1 MKKKIIIILV
11 VLNLLILGV
20 GTTYSTYRSK
30 TTGGLKEFQFAKII
44 FNNEITNSIS
54 LPLNDFMPGNINTYD
69 FQVANNKDGK
79 KSDVNIGYK
88 IYIETLHLI
97 PTTINLYKVED
108 TNKTNILTCNENNE
122 RNSENKIVCITEE
135 EILYYSNEST
145 NNYELEVIFEE
156 KDSNGNSWSSD
167 YSDLIDFIDIKI
179 DSYQK
184 TE

>member
-1 MKKKIIIILV
+1 MKKKIVIILV

-30 TTGGLKEFQFAKII
+30 TTGELKEFQFAKII
-44 FNNEITNSIS
+44 FNNEVTNAIS
-54 LPLNDFMPGNINTYD
+54 LPLNDFMPGNINTYE
-69 FQVANNKDGK
+69 FKVGNNKDGK

-97 PTTINLYKVED
+97 PTTINLYKIDESR
-108 TNKTNILTCNENNE
+108 NIILTCNESNE
-122 RNSENKIVCITEE
+122 RNNENKIVCITEE
-135 EILYYSNEST
+135 EILYYSNEAT

-156 KDSNGNSWSSD
+156 KDANGNTWSSD

-184 TE
+184 TK